1 MFHQIQDSSVVL
13 KSRGVYKQTACFA
26 HNGQVFAKC
35 GSGFIKLF
43 KHLNG
48 TSNPNVS
55 WEDVQLPFPI
65 NYTNTGVMLV
75 TPIVVQQVSQEPVQL
90 AA

>member
-1 MFHQIQDSSVVL
+1 MFHEIQDSSVIL
-13 KSRGVYKQTACFA
+13 KSRGVYKQTACFS
-26 HNGQVFAKC
+26 HKGQVFAKN

-65 NYTNTGVMLV
+65 SYTPTGVMLV
-75 TPIVVQQVSQEPVQL
+75 PEVPVQQVAQDTLQI